1 VPGASFRADAG
12 QFQRKERKFFDR
24 PSAAAVAV
32 AVADN
37 NNNDIGLAGF
47 KFGIEC
53 QGDDDFIIISGRRP
67 GRAKTGDRR
76 QRRRLVALRA

>member
-12 QFQRKERKFFDR
+12 QFQRKERKFFNR
-24 PSAAAVAV
+24 PSAAAVAI
-32 AVADN
+32 AVADNN

-47 KFGIEC
+47 KFGVEC

-67 GRAKTGDRR
+67 GRAKTGHR
-76 QRRRLVALRA
+76 QRRLVALRA